1 MKSIIKFY
9 VIEVSE
15 NICKLI
21 LMNFLE
27 KLCFEKRE
35 KINVFWKGNKTKG
48 GNKYALLSGGDRS
61 TTKNYITTWVFPLIL
76 FFISVIKRL
85 FKNI

>member
-9 VIEVSE
+9 VIGASE

-21 LMNFLE
+21 LMNFFK

-35 KINVFWKGNKTKG
+35 NINVFWKGHKMKGANKDT
-48 GNKYALLSGGDRS
+48 L
-61 TTKNYITTWVFPLIL
+61 
-76 FFISVIKRL
+76 
-85 FKNI
+85 